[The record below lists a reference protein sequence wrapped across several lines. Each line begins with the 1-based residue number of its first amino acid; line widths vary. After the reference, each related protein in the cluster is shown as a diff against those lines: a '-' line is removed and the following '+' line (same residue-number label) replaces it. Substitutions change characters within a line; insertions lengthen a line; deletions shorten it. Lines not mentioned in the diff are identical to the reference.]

1 LRYRQEERVLEEGQR
16 LDVGGL
22 HRQGQNQ
29 HVELAV
35 GQLVQERVG
44 PRLAQVQ
51 LQIRIALAQERQK
64 WRQQVGRDRGNDAEV
79 QRTSQNAVAVMRIVD
94 QIAHVGDDAGGA
106 SRDLLAPLGQ
116 LHALPP
122 ALDQHGLQ
130 LPLQLLDLH
139 RQRRLRDGA
148 GSGRPPEVLVLGDGG
163 EITQLTQGDRH
174 KFT

>member
-1 LRYRQEERVLEEGQR
+1 M
-16 LDVGGL
+16 
-22 HRQGQNQ
+22 
-29 HVELAV
+29 
-35 GQLVQERVG
+35 
-44 PRLAQVQ
+44 Q

-79 QRTSQNAVAVMRIVD
+79 QRTGQNAVAVVRVVD
-94 QIAHVGDDAGGA
+94 QIAHVRDDAGGA
-106 SRDLLAPLGQ
+106 PRNLPPLLGQ

-122 ALDQHGLQ
+122 ALDQDGLQ

-148 GSGRPPEVLVLGDGG
+148 RRGRPPEVLVLGNGG
-163 EITQLTQGDRH
+163 EITQLAQGDGH